1 MGLLKT
7 DTILSTK
14 LNVFLDTPE
23 KKNAWE
29 KIKYL
34 AANSATYY
42 SCHCGNLSGINSCS
56 YGLTCTSSSLEVE
69 WFSFKLSFLCIP
81 SSLHSYCFLHFPVGC
96 FMSTEAQ
103 KSSRLKKDSLL
114 KILRVLQS

>member
-14 LNVFLDTPE
+14 LNVFLDTPKKMLE
-23 KKNAWE
+23 K

-42 SCHCGNLSGINSCS
+42 SCHCGNLSGINLCS
-56 YGLTCTSSSLEVE
+56 YMV
-69 WFSFKLSFLCIP
+69 
-81 SSLHSYCFLHFPVGC
+81 
-96 FMSTEAQ
+96 
-103 KSSRLKKDSLL
+103 
-114 KILRVLQS
+114 

>member
-14 LNVFLDTPE
+14 LNAFLDTPKKMLE
-23 KKNAWE
+23 K

-42 SCHCGNLSGINSCS
+42 SCHCGNLSGINLCS
-56 YGLTCTSSSLEVE
+56 YMV
-69 WFSFKLSFLCIP
+69 
-81 SSLHSYCFLHFPVGC
+81 
-96 FMSTEAQ
+96 
-103 KSSRLKKDSLL
+103 
-114 KILRVLQS
+114 

>member
-14 LNVFLDTPE
+14 LNVLLDTSE
-23 KKNAWE
+23 KKCLRKN
-29 KIKYL
+29 KIF
-34 AANSATYY
+34 AANSAAYY

-56 YGLTCTSSSLEVE
+56 YGLTCSSSLEVE

-103 KSSRLKKDSLL
+103 NLRDLKKDSLL